1 MQYGSKHTDN
11 RVLQVRGLNDFP
23 DNIASSFRTKY
34 KHKFRLREQRDR
46 HAKCNDRCSQDA

>member
-34 KHKFRLREQRDR
+34 KHRFRLREQRDR
-46 HAKCNDRCSQDA
+46 HAK